1 MLKRIIAVASSA
13 MLALSLIPFAAFADS
28 SSEDYPAWVSEALE
42 RTGSDASAS
51 DVSGVSDSGKSN
63 DADASDDSAVLD
75 AADVQPV
82 ESPKDFSNTL
92 TSTSSSVAGMSRYN
106 YPATSANAL
115 SDDAA
120 DLPESFDLREL
131 DAVTSTKNQGGWGT
145 CWTFAS
151 LASLESNLLLQH
163 AVEGEPD
170 FSERHLSYFARIPLT
185 EQDDAAQAGEGAF
198 IVNTTEDVQWTPTQL
213 TLNSGG
219 DTAIAAAAL
228 ASWYGAADE
237 KDAPYQPNGGTSED
251 IYELDT
257 DWTLPAE
264 DRTLSEVHV
273 QNVEFLPS
281 PATFSDPTNPST
293 GNYIYDQ
300 RATDAIKRTLME
312 NGAVSIMYHADTTDA
327 YIFSG
332 EWDKPDDPDDPL
344 IVESLYMSW
353 TNCAQYVFNYISDV
367 NSEWQTT
374 ANHGVTVVGW
384 DDSYPRENFSNL
396 SEEEY
401 PGKCPPADGAWIVK
415 NSWGV
420 NDTGH
425 PWVVDEEGYFYLS
438 YYDMSIIGVASFTGD
453 ARDADGSFDYDSNY
467 QYDYLG
473 VGSVGKV
480 EPGSFEGDVA
490 GANVFTAEGD
500 ETLRAV
506 SASTANPG
514 STVDV
519 QVYLLD
525 EDAATPTDGELVA
538 QQTEEIEFGGYHT
551 IELDNSVALEEGQ
564 RFSVVESIEGYQG
577 DYLPL
582 EVAAHD
588 PNDPDESLME
598 FVTKKVQVA
607 VANEGE
613 SFYSQDGGATWT
625 DATELTADD
634 LQSRVSLTGFYGSP
648 DVTSVGNVM
657 IKAFTTDGIED
668 EPENPSDPDD
678 PAGGDDSD
686 NPDESEE
693 PGGSAGEEGSDSSAG
708 EGNSGDS
715 AGSDDSADG
724 TKPAGGDQDAS
735 SDATDAGESGSF
747 ATTNDATACLAVIA
761 MVGALIAALGVA
773 RAAVFVRRA
782 K

>member
-1 MLKRIIAVASSA
+1 M
-13 MLALSLIPFAAFADS
+13 DC
-28 SSEDYPAWVSEALE
+28 
-42 RTGSDASAS
+42 
-51 DVSGVSDSGKSN
+51 
-63 DADASDDSAVLD
+63 
-75 AADVQPV
+75 Q
-82 ESPKDFSNTL
+82 
-92 TSTSSSVAGMSRYN
+92 
-106 YPATSANAL
+106 
-115 SDDAA
+115 
-120 DLPESFDLREL
+120 
-131 DAVTSTKNQGGWGT
+131 
-145 CWTFAS
+145 
-151 LASLESNLLLQH
+151 
-163 AVEGEPD
+163 
-170 FSERHLSYFARIPLT
+170 
-185 EQDDAAQAGEGAF
+185 
-198 IVNTTEDVQWTPTQL
+198 
-213 TLNSGG
+213 
-219 DTAIAAAAL
+219 
-228 ASWYGAADE
+228 
-237 KDAPYQPNGGTSED
+237 
-251 IYELDT
+251 
-257 DWTLPAE
+257 
-264 DRTLSEVHV
+264 
-273 QNVEFLPS
+273 
-281 PATFSDPTNPST
+281 
-293 GNYIYDQ
+293 
-300 RATDAIKRTLME
+300 
-312 NGAVSIMYHADTTDA
+312 
-327 YIFSG
+327 
-332 EWDKPDDPDDPL
+332 
-344 IVESLYMSW
+344 
-353 TNCAQYVFNYISDV
+353 
-367 NSEWQTT
+367 
-374 ANHGVTVVGW
+374 
-384 DDSYPRENFSNL
+384 
-396 SEEEY
+396 
-401 PGKCPPADGAWIVK
+401 

-473 VGSVGKV
+473 AGSVGKV
-480 EPGSFEGDVA
+480 EPGSFGDDTA

-551 IELDNSVALEEGQ
+551 IELDNPVMLEEGQ

-588 PNDPDESLME
+588 PNDPDESLMG

-668 EPENPSDPDD
+668 EPENPSNPDD

-686 NPDESEE
+686 NPGEPEE
-693 PGGSAGEEGSDSSAG
+693 PGGSDGEEGSDESAG

-715 AGSDDSADG
+715 AGSSDSADG
-724 TKPAGGDQDAS
+724 TKPAGGDQGTS
-735 SDATDAGESGSF
+735 SSSTDADESGSF
-747 ATTNDATACLAVIA
+747 ATTNDTAACLAVIA
-761 MVGALIAALGVA
+761 MAGALIAALGVA